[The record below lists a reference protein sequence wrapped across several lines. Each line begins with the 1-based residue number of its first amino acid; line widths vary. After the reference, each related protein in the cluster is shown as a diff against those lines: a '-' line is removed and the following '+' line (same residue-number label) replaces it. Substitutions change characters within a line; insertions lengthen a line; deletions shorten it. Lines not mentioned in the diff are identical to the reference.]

1 MSATKTVN
9 LTEASIADLRQALN
23 SGCLTSVELVT
34 LYLHRIAYFD
44 MRNPSLNSI
53 CILNPRA
60 LEEAQASDDYSATPG
75 NVPRP
80 LEGLPFTVKDSFM
93 VKGMTVAAGSPAFA
107 DLVAPADAAIVARL
121 REAGAIIL
129 GRTNMPPMADG
140 GPQRGL
146 YGRSESPYNAMYSTT
161 AYASGSSN
169 GSGTST
175 TACFAAFGLA
185 GETVSSGR
193 APASN
198 NALVGYSPSR
208 AVIPNRGQW
217 PLYPTCDVVVPH
229 TRTVPDL
236 FDVLN
241 VIVFDDDDS
250 SSGIDFWRNQPYIPI
265 PKSSAVRPRDF
276 HQLQDPHALEGKRIG
291 VPRCFLGEQRR
302 TSHSSVCVKS
312 VLRLFDRARKDLES
326 LGAILVEVDFPLLEQ
341 YTRRDFPGQACNVP
355 GLPSSW
361 MSLERCKMIAT
372 AWDDFLRHMNDPKY
386 PNLSSADQEKIHPH
400 IAPFDDPK
408 AMSEAQNIVQYSDM
422 IKSVRTRTESLHT
435 LPQCESAVK
444 ALEGMRKVLYDD
456 WMDLQ
461 GLDLLAFPT
470 NGDVPFANA
479 DEDLDS
485 MRHALQDGI
494 KYANG
499 GRALKHLGVPCI
511 TVPMGEMEE
520 KGMPVGITFAAK
532 GWADQDLLR
541 FAFAYENAFK
551 RRTMPRKA
559 PALDTD
565 TVSLVCR
572 SLTAVRPVLSVD
584 HISSET
590 IKDDRTEIRSVSING
605 KVSSPDPR
613 VPVSSMTVFVDGK
626 PSDGVVVKARQ
637 WSFERQ
643 LTRPKTHDKYPT
655 LRKVPKD
662 NFMLT
667 FVAKTTNGRCAA
679 QMLLIE

>member
-1 MSATKTVN
+1 MSATETLN
-9 LTEASIADLRQALN
+9 LTEATITDLGQALN

-44 MRNPSLNSI
+44 MRNASLNSI

-60 LEEAQASDDYSATPG
+60 LEEAQASDDYRATPG

-80 LEGLPFTVKDSFM
+80 LEGIPFTVKDSFM
-93 VKGMTVAAGSPAFA
+93 VKGMTVAAGSPAFS

-146 YGRSESPYNAMYSTT
+146 YGRSESPYNATYSTT

-175 TACFAAFGLA
+175 TACFATFGLA

-193 APASN
+193 SPASS

-217 PLYPTCDVVVPH
+217 PLYPTCDVIVPH

-236 FDVLN
+236 FDLLN
-241 VIVFDDDDS
+241 VIVFDDESS
-250 SSGIDFWRNQPYIPI
+250 SSGIDFWRNQPYVPI
-265 PKSSAVRPRDF
+265 PKSSELRPLDF
-276 HQLQDPHALEGKRIG
+276 HHLEDPHALQGKRIG
-291 VPRCFLGEQRR
+291 VPRCFLGEQG
-302 TSHSSVCVKS
+302 TGNSVICAKS
-312 VLRLFDRARKDLES
+312 VLGLFNRARKDLES

-341 YTRRDFPGQACNVP
+341 YTRQDFPGQACNVP
-355 GLPSSW
+355 GLPSNW
-361 MSLERCKMIAT
+361 MSLERCEMIAT
-372 AWDDFLRHMNDPKY
+372 AWDDFLRHMNDSKY
-386 PNLSSADQEKIHPH
+386 PNLSMADPEKVHPH
-400 IAPFDDPK
+400 IAPLDDPK
-408 AMSEAQNIVQYSDM
+408 AMSEAQNIIQYSDM
-422 IKSVRTRTESLHT
+422 VESVRTRATTLDT
-435 LPQCESAVK
+435 LPGCEGAVK
-444 ALEGMRKVLYDD
+444 ALEGMRKTLYED
-456 WMDLQ
+456 WMDLH
-461 GLDLLAFPT
+461 GLDVLVFPT

-485 MRHALQDGI
+485 MCHALQDGI

-520 KGMPVGITFAAK
+520 NGMPVGITFATK

-551 RRTMPRKA
+551 RRTIPRRA
-559 PALDTD
+559 PAHSTD
-565 TVSLVCR
+565 KVPLICMP
-572 SLTAVRPVLSVD
+572 LTAVRPVLSVG
-584 HISSET
+584 HINSET
-590 IKDDRTEIRSVSING
+590 IKDNRAEIRSVSVSG
-605 KVSSPDPR
+605 KVASTDPC
-613 VPVSSMTVFVDGK
+613 VQVSSLTVFVDGQA
-626 PSDGVVVKARQ
+626 SDGLLVGAGR
-637 WSFERQ
+637 WSFDRH
-643 LTRPKTHDKYPT
+643 LTRPRMHDKYPT
-655 LRKVPKD
+655 LGKVPKD
-662 NFMLT
+662 SFMLT

-679 QMLLIE
+679 EMLLVE

>member
-1 MSATKTVN
+1 MSATKTLN

-60 LEEAQASDDYSATPG
+60 PEEAQASDDYRATPG

-107 DLVAPADAAIVARL
+107 DLVAPTDAAIVARL

-146 YGRSESPYNAMYSTT
+146 HGRAESPYNATYSTT

-175 TACFAAFGLA
+175 AACFAAFGLA

-193 APASN
+193 SPASS

-217 PLYPTCDVVVPH
+217 PLYPTCDVIVPH

-241 VIVFDDDDS
+241 VIVFDDENS

-265 PKSSAVRPRDF
+265 PKSSEVRPPDY
-276 HQLQDPHALEGKRIG
+276 HHLEDPHALAGKRIG
-291 VPRCFLGEQRR
+291 VPRCFIGEQR
-302 TSHSSVCVKS
+302 TKHFSICTKS
-312 VLRLFDRARKDLES
+312 VLGLFDRARKDLES

-341 YTRRDFPGQACNVP
+341 YTRQDFPGQACNVP
-355 GLPSSW
+355 GLPSNW
-361 MSLERCKMIAT
+361 MGLERCEMIAI

-386 PNLSSADQEKIHPH
+386 PNLSFADPEKIHPH

-408 AMSEAQNIVQYSDM
+408 AMSEAQNIIQYSDM
-422 IKSVRTRTESLHT
+422 VESVRTRTTTLHT
-435 LPQCESAVK
+435 LPGCESAVK
-444 ALEGMRKVLYDD
+444 ALEGMRKALYDD

-485 MRHALQDGI
+485 MRHALQDGV

-511 TVPMGEMEE
+511 TVPMGEIEE
-520 KGMPVGITFAAK
+520 KGMPVGITFATK

-551 RRTMPRKA
+551 RRTVPRRA
-559 PALDTD
+559 PAHPTD
-565 TVSLVCR
+565 TVPLVYR
-572 SLTAVRPVLSVD
+572 PLTAVQPVLSVE
-584 HISSET
+584 HIKSET
-590 IKDDRTEIRSVSING
+590 IEDNETEIRSVSVNG
-605 KVSSPDPR
+605 KVASTDR
-613 VPVSSMTVFVDGK
+613 CVQVSSLTVFVDGRV
-626 PSDGVVVKARQ
+626 SDGVSVKGGR
-637 WSFERQ
+637 WSFERW
-643 LTRPKTHDKYPT
+643 LSRPKMRDKYPS
-655 LRKVPKD
+655 LGKVPRD

-667 FVAKTTNGRCAA
+667 LAKTANGRCAA
-679 QMLLIE
+679 EMLLVE